1 MTPQLV
7 VTHIGRR
14 FDGAVHAV
22 EDLSLTVARGEIVA
36 LVGPSG
42 CGKTTTLRLVAGFER
57 PTSGAIHIA
66 GTLVANAQGAFV
78 PPERRQVGV
87 VFQDFALFPH
97 LTVAA
102 NVGFGLVASPER
114 LPRVRQML
122 DLVGLADVA
131 DRYPHQ
137 LSGGQQQR
145 VAVARA
151 LAPAPALLLFDEP
164 FSNLDAD
171 LREQVRAVVHT
182 ALRATATTALFVT
195 HDQEEALELG
205 DRVGVMARGRIE
217 QIGAPDEVYHQP
229 VNRFVAEF
237 LGTAAFLPGVVT
249 ADGIDTELGPVPA
262 CPTAIEVGARVDVL
276 VRPDD
281 VTITPATAAG
291 AILVDRVFRG
301 AEVRYTVQLPSGLRL
316 PCSQPSATT
325 IPIGTHVG
333 VGIELYHVV
342 AFPDTGR
349 ATTAGSRATTP

>member
-1 MTPQLV
+1 VTQLAV
-7 VTHIGRR
+7 SRARR
-14 FDGAVHAV
+14 AYGHGGPPAVD
-22 EDLSLTVARGEIVA
+22 DLSLTVARGEIVA

-57 PTSGAIHIA
+57 PDGGEIRIA
-66 GTLVANAQGAFV
+66 GALVASTSAFV

-97 LTVAA
+97 LTVKG
-102 NVGFGLVASPER
+102 NVGFGVPSGAAR
-114 LPRVRQML
+114 RARVHEML
-122 DLVGLADVA
+122 ELVGLADMA

-171 LREQVRAVVHT
+171 LREQVRAVVQA
-182 ALRATATTALFVT
+182 ALRATGSTALFVT

-205 DRVGVMARGRIE
+205 DRVGVMSRGRIE
-217 QIGAPDEVYHQP
+217 QIGAPDEIYHRP

-237 LGTAAFLPGVVT
+237 LGAAAFLPGIVT
-249 ADGIDTELGPVPA
+249 PDGIRTELGTVARPDH
-262 CPTAIEVGARVDVL
+262 TDLVGAVDIL

-281 VTITPATAAG
+281 VTVVPAPAG
-291 AILVDRVFRG
+291 LGVLVGRVFRG
-301 AEVRYTVQLPSGLRL
+301 SEVRYTVELPSGLRL
-316 PCSQPSATT
+316 PCSQPSAATT
-325 IPIGTHVG
+325 AVGTRVS
-333 VGIELYHVV
+333 VGIELHHVV
-342 AFPDTGR
+342 AFPRDAAR
-349 ATTAGSRATTP
+349 TP

>member
-7 VTHIGRR
+7 VSGVART
-14 FDGAVHAV
+14 FDGAGPPAV
-22 EDLSLTVARGEIVA
+22 DDLSLTVARGEIVA

-57 PTSGAIHIA
+57 PDRGEIRIA
-66 GTLVANAQGAFV
+66 DTVVAHARRTFL
-78 PPERRQVGV
+78 PPERRHVGV

-97 LTVAA
+97 LSVGA
-102 NVGFGLVASPER
+102 NVGFGLPAGPER
-114 LPRVRQML
+114 AARVRQML
-122 DLVGLADVA
+122 DLVGLADVI

-171 LREQVRAVVHT
+171 LRAQVRAVVQT
-182 ALRATATTALFVT
+182 ALRATGSTALFVT

-205 DRVGVMARGRIE
+205 DRVGVMARGKIE
-217 QIGAPDEVYHQP
+217 QIDAPDVIYHEP

-237 LGTAAFLPGVVT
+237 LGAAAFLPGVVT
-249 ADGIDTELGPVPA
+249 DDAIQTELGS
-262 CPTAIEVGARVDVL
+262 TARPEGTIRGARVDVL

-281 VTITPATAAG
+281 LTFTPAASGSAV
-291 AILVDRVFRG
+291 LVDRVFRG
-301 AEVRYTVQLPSGLRL
+301 AEVRYTVELPSGLRL
-316 PCSQPSATT
+316 PCSQASATT
-325 IPIGTHVG
+325 TPVGTQVHVW
-333 VGIELYHVV
+333 IELHHVV
-342 AFPDTGR
+342 AFPR
-349 ATTAGSRATTP
+349 A

>member
-1 MTPQLV
+1 MTAQLALAHV
-7 VTHIGRR
+7 ERG
-14 FDGAVHAV
+14 FDDGGPPAVA
-22 EDLSLTVARGEIVA
+22 DLSLTVARGEIVT

-57 PTSGAIHIA
+57 PDA
-66 GTLVANAQGAFV
+66 GEVRIGDALVDDAKNVFV
-78 PPERRQVGV
+78 PPEQRHVGI

-102 NVGFGLVASPER
+102 NVGFGLRAGPPR
-114 LPRVRQML
+114 AQRVREML
-122 DLVGLADVA
+122 ELVGLGEVG

-151 LAPAPALLLFDEP
+151 LAPSPALLLFDEP

-171 LREQVRAVVHT
+171 LRAQVRGVVQA
-182 ALRATATTALFVT
+182 ALRATGSTALFVT

-217 QIGAPDEVYHQP
+217 QLGTPDDTYHRP

-237 LGTAAFLPGVVT
+237 LGAAAFVPGVVSRS
-249 ADGIDTELGPVPA
+249 GVSTELGLISPVHGLAPG
-262 CPTAIEVGARVDVL
+262 TKVDVL

-281 VTITPATAAG
+281 VTFTPAQDG
-291 AILVDRVFRG
+291 QGLVIERMFRG
-301 AEVRYTVQLPSGLRL
+301 SEVRYTVQLPSGLRL

-325 IPIGTHVG
+325 VPVGSRVHVD
-333 VGIELYHVV
+333 VSLHHVV
-342 AFPDTGR
+342 TFPR
-349 ATTAGSRATTP
+349 

>member
-1 MTPQLV
+1 
-7 VTHIGRR
+7 
-14 FDGAVHAV
+14 
-22 EDLSLTVARGEIVA
+22 
-36 LVGPSG
+36 
-42 CGKTTTLRLVAGFER
+42 
-57 PTSGAIHIA
+57 
-66 GTLVANAQGAFV
+66 
-78 PPERRQVGV
+78 
-87 VFQDFALFPH
+87 
-97 LTVAA
+97 
-102 NVGFGLVASPER
+102 
-114 LPRVRQML
+114 ML

-131 DRYPHQ
+131 ERYPQQ

-281 VTITPATAAG
+281 VTITPAPTAG

-349 ATTAGSRATTP
+349 ATAGLRAPTP

>member
-7 VTHIGRR
+7 LTGVGRS
-14 FDGAVHAV
+14 FDGAAPPAV
-22 EDLSLTVARGEIVA
+22 DDLSLTVTRGEIVA

-57 PTSGAIHIA
+57 PTRGEVQIA
-66 GTLVANAQGAFV
+66 GTIVANAAGAFI
-78 PPERRQVGV
+78 PPERRHVGV

-97 LTVAA
+97 LTVGD
-102 NVGFGLVASPER
+102 NVGFGLPWGLER

-131 DRYPHQ
+131 GRYPHQ

-171 LREQVRAVVHT
+171 LREQVRAVVQT
-182 ALRATATTALFVT
+182 ALRATGSTALFVT

-205 DRVGVMARGRIE
+205 DRVGIMSRGRLE
-217 QIGAPDEVYHQP
+217 QIGAPDEIYHRP

-237 LGTAAFLPGVVT
+237 LGAAAFLPGIVAEDVIRT
-249 ADGIDTELGPVPA
+249 
-262 CPTAIEVGARVDVL
+262 EVGLLGRPNGTANGTTVDVL

-281 VTITPATAAG
+281 VTFLPAPSG
-291 AILVDRVFRG
+291 ACVLVERVFRG
-301 AEVRYTVQLPSGLRL
+301 SEVRYTVQLPSGRRL
-316 PCSQPSATT
+316 PCSQPSAATV
-325 IPIGTHVG
+325 PVGTRVN
-333 VGIELYHVV
+333 VGIELHHVV
-342 AFPDTGR
+342 AFPR
-349 ATTAGSRATTP
+349 VTTPPA

>member
-7 VTHIGRR
+7 LARVGRA
-14 FDGAVHAV
+14 FGDGGVRAVD
-22 EDLSLTVARGEIVA
+22 DLSLTVARGEIVA

-57 PTSGAIHIA
+57 PTRGEIQIA
-66 GTLVANAQGAFV
+66 GMLVAKAGGAFV

-97 LTVAA
+97 LTVGD
-102 NVGFGLVASPER
+102 NVGFGLASGPAR
-114 LPRVRQML
+114 LPRIRQML

-131 DRYPHQ
+131 GRYPHQ

-151 LAPAPALLLFDEP
+151 LAPAPALLCFDEP

-171 LREQVRAVVHT
+171 LREQVRAVVQT
-182 ALRATATTALFVT
+182 ALRATGSTALFVT

-205 DRVGVMARGRIE
+205 DRVGVMSMGRLE
-217 QIGAPDEVYHQP
+217 QIGAPDEIYHRP

-237 LGTAAFLPGVVT
+237 LGAAAFLPGVV
-249 ADGIDTELGPVPA
+249 AGDEIRTELGALSRPDDA
-262 CPTAIEVGARVDVL
+262 TNGTAVDVL

-281 VTITPATAAG
+281 VTFVPAVSGTCV
-291 AILVDRVFRG
+291 LVERVFRG
-301 AEVRYTVQLPSGLRL
+301 SEVRYTVELPSGRRL
-316 PCSQPSATT
+316 PCSRPSATAE
-325 IPIGTHVG
+325 PVGTRVT
-333 VGIELYHVV
+333 VGIELHHVV
-342 AFPDTGR
+342 AFP
-349 ATTAGSRATTP
+349 RATTPS